1 MTSALSIRAE
11 SGEKSV
17 KNNEIHKNSIEFRLK
32 EVEIENELLL
42 RELHQAQ
49 EALEHYYAEGPQDH
63 GKQPVESASSLD
75 SEVPAV
81 VAENQRLQA
90 LIGVLQKIRQLEST
104 NALNVKLGD
113 ILIQGVDAPG
123 SLLSVPG
130 KLAKIWLQTSRRS
143 PPEALGGK
151 EFEHVKRAYDDG
163 GFASVERLM
172 SGLSI
177 SPVMQANAYT
187 VLARKLAPGDRAGAA
202 EAARRAHDLDPKPY
216 RLKWLAFRLH
226 ENGEVIEAEAMLDI
240 LPEETRFSDSEE
252 RQANQLRHEAK
263 LARERAAMNKTAF
276 AERRAVMD
284 AQSKK
289 LLQER
294 DHLDK
299 VVNERGRE
307 IELLKQA
314 HAKLEQEKTALAERH
329 DFLGKQLAESSRELD
344 ALRKAKMQWE
354 ADRSSMASG
363 RERLER
369 LLQDR
374 DDVSARK
381 DDENR
386 LLLTNLH
393 QLQEELEQLLEA
405 QAYLEQANLRF
416 EQEVRRL
423 EAECVE
429 QSRISVARDREMEV
443 LMQAK
448 LRLEHDAHALAVE
461 REVQTRVAEARARE
475 IEELKQVKARLE
487 QERHAL
493 AVERDVQVLAAKTYD
508 REFDA
513 LKQANSQLEQDK
525 RALVAE
531 GEATLKRAEARDL
544 ELAALKHANAQLEQD
559 KRKLAAERDAT
570 SGEVA
575 ARSRELELL
584 KQAKTALEQEK
595 QALLVD
601 GDAKSRS
608 AEARDRELEA
618 LKLAKVALEQE
629 KQALAADGVAKAGR
643 IETRE
648 RELEALKRTKAQ
660 LEQEKAALISRN
672 RIAAR
677 QGSKGDTDIDDLI
690 FDLELFFG
698 GKAIVYVDVG
708 SYVGD
713 VFLKLKRTAKRFRIH
728 EAHLYEPNPVSYAQL
743 VDKTSGE
750 SGTTIHT
757 YNFAI
762 GESTDTS
769 RFIKAKS
776 MTKALSSDLADM
788 ATSDDVFTARRT
800 TLDSQSSIF
809 TDGKINLLKIDVEGN
824 ELDVLAGARELLA
837 AQRVDVLYIEVG
849 FNLSGTQQTYFAE
862 IDRFMQSLN
871 YRVLRVY
878 EQKEE
883 WMKDS
888 PLLRRA
894 NVAYMSEKFAN
905 AHPLK
910 LMQEVQDLKDKLR
923 ELTGSEGGK

>member
-1 MTSALSIRAE
+1 M
-11 SGEKSV
+11 
-17 KNNEIHKNSIEFRLK
+17 KNNEIQKNSIEFRLK

-49 EALEHYYAEGPQDH
+49 EALEHYYAEGPQDY
-63 GKQPVESASSLD
+63 GKQLVEGASWLD
-75 SEVPAV
+75 SEFPAV

-90 LIGVLQKIRQLEST
+90 LIDVLQKIRQLEST
-104 NALNVKLGD
+104 NALNVRLGD

-130 KLAKIWLQTSRRS
+130 KLAKIWRQTSRRS

-202 EAARRAHDLDPKPY
+202 EAARRAHNLDPKPY

-252 RQANQLRHEAK
+252 RQANQLRHDAK
-263 LARERAAMNKTAF
+263 LARERAAMSKTAF

-284 AQSKK
+284 AQWKK

-416 EQEVRRL
+416 QQEVRRL
-423 EAECVE
+423 EVECAE

-448 LRLEHDAHALAVE
+448 VRLEHDAHALAVE
-461 REVQTRVAEARARE
+461 REVQARVAEARARE

-493 AVERDVQVLAAKTYD
+493 AVERDVQLLAAKTYD
-508 REFDA
+508 REI
-513 LKQANSQLEQDK
+513 
-525 RALVAE
+525 
-531 GEATLKRAEARDL
+531 
-544 ELAALKHANAQLEQD
+544 
-559 KRKLAAERDAT
+559 
-570 SGEVA
+570 
-575 ARSRELELL
+575 
-584 KQAKTALEQEK
+584 
-595 QALLVD
+595 
-601 GDAKSRS
+601 
-608 AEARDRELEA
+608 EA
-618 LKLAKVALEQE
+618 LKLAKATLEQE
-629 KQALAADGVAKAGR
+629 KQALAADGAAKAGR

-660 LEQEKAALISRN
+660 LEQEKTALISRN

-776 MTKALSSDLADM
+776 MTKVLSSDLADM
-788 ATSDDVFTARRT
+788 ATSDDVFTAHRT

-883 WMKDS
+883 WMNDS

-894 NVAYMSEKFAN
+894 NIAYMSEKFAN